1 MPDMLETLLDLSTAL
16 SIGLL
21 VGTERGWRA
30 REEAESRQI
39 AGIRTYALTGLL
51 GGFAALL
58 ASHLGPAVWVGML
71 VAVALL
77 AIAGYL
83 GDIQRSGD
91 QGMTSEIAMFATFI
105 LGSLAMTEGRLLAA
119 GGGIVVALLLSLK
132 EPLQAAL
139 KLLDAKE
146 LSAIL
151 KLLFISVVLLPVLPN
166 QGYGPWEVFNPYA
179 TWWMVVLIA
188 GLGFVAY
195 LAIRIVGTSKGLL
208 LTAVVGSIVSST
220 AMTITLSHLHERKSL
235 RPLLACGLLAT
246 SAMMFP
252 RVLLEVSA
260 VNPALLGKLLAPLL
274 VATLVYAGGAFL
286 FWRRAGQDDNNPTA
300 EPPLKNP
307 FELMPALRFAALLA
321 LILFLVEAARHYLGD
336 VGVYLVA
343 LISGL
348 ADVDAITLSLS
359 SSARIDLDPTVAT
372 HGIAL
377 AALSNSLVK
386 GVLIAII
393 GGSHLARLT
402 FPVIIAGLL
411 AGGVV
416 MLML

>member
-21 VGTERGWRA
+21 VGTERGWRV

-51 GGFAALL
+51 GGL
-58 ASHLGPAVWVGML
+58 A
-71 VAVALL
+71 ALL

-83 GDIQRSGD
+83 GDLQRSGD

-132 EPLQAAL
+132 EPAQAAL
-139 KLLDAKE
+139 KHLNAKE

-166 QGYGPWEVFNPYA
+166 QGYGPWQVFNPYT

-188 GLGFVAY
+188 GMGFVAY

-220 AMTITLSHLHERKSL
+220 AMTVTLSHLHERKSL
-235 RPLLACGLLAT
+235 HPLLACGLLAT
-246 SAMMFP
+246 SAVMFP
-252 RVLLEVSA
+252 RVLLEVGA
-260 VNPALLGKLLAPLL
+260 VNPALLGQLLAPLL
-274 VATLVYAGGAFL
+274 VTTLVYAGGAFL
-286 FWRRAGQDDNNPTA
+286 FWRRARQADDNATA
-300 EPPLKNP
+300 EAPLKNP

-336 VGVYLVA
+336 IGVYLVS

-359 SSARIDLDPTVAT
+359 SSARVDLDPRVAT

-377 AALSNSLVK
+377 AVLSNSLVK
-386 GVLIAII
+386 GALIAII
-393 GGSHLARLT
+393 GGSRLARMT

-411 AGGVV
+411 AGGAV